1 MIINNSIL
9 QNIMKMMETWKNRN
23 ATWHVQEKRKKKNTY
38 NTLLYSN
45 IYIYIYIYIIYC
57 SLKYKKY
64 KQ

>member
-23 ATWHVQEKRKKKNTY
+23 AIWHVWEKRKKKNTY

-45 IYIYIYIYIIYC
+45 IYIYNILFIKI
-57 SLKYKKY
+57 
-64 KQ
+64 